1 MLKRSRSDGKNPQ
14 KNCTKK
20 ILMYWI
26 TTLVCSVTQSQ
37 TFWSAKSTAVNK
49 ASECDR
55 LPAAL
60 FKTLKDDAFKMLHSI
75 CRQIWKTQ
83 QWSSWSQD
91 WKRSIL
97 MPVPRANHQ
106 TVALISHE
114 VMLKILHI
122 RFSIM

>member
-49 ASECDR
+49 ASGYDEI
-55 LPAAL
+55 PVKL
-60 FKTLKDDAFKMLHSI
+60 FKSLKDEAI
-75 CRQIWKTQ
+75 
-83 QWSSWSQD
+83 
-91 WKRSIL
+91 
-97 MPVPRANHQ
+97 
-106 TVALISHE
+106 
-114 VMLKILHI
+114 KILHSLCQQI
-122 RFSIM
+122 